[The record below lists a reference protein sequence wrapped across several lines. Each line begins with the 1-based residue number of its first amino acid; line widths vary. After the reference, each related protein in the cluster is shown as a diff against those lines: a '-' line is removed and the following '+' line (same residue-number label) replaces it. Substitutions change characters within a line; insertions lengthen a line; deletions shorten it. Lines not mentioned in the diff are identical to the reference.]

1 LVCKTNLQYGA
12 RPLVNSSCFIFTSGN
27 DNFFNMILVTGGTG
41 LVGAHLLYELTSSGL
56 RVKALRRQQ
65 SNTAWVKKIFSYYSD
80 QVETLFSQ
88 IEWVEG
94 DILDYFSLEEALKDV
109 SSIYHCAALVSF
121 HGDDNDMML
130 NNNVKGTG
138 NLIDA
143 AIHNGVKR
151 FCHVSSIAALGKTQ
165 DGSEITEETYWTPSK
180 RKSGYSLSKF
190 FSEMEVWRGIE
201 EGLDA
206 VIVNPSIIIGPGN
219 WEIGS
224 PKLFQ
229 SIWKGLKYYT
239 KGISGFV
246 DVRDVVK
253 AMIFLMN
260 EQQFDL
266 VKNQRFILNAGNISY
281 QDFFNKIADGLNKP
295 RPRNFASDIKLH
307 IAWRMAQTASFFTGK
322 RPVIT
327 RDAVSGTNQNNHYSG
342 EKIIRTTGFKYC
354 SLDSSITDIAEIFL
368 KDMVLPSKN

>member
-1 LVCKTNLQYGA
+1 MYSPLFKNAVLSVLQVILFSTFV
-12 RPLVNSSCFIFTSGN
+12 RVVILFS
-27 DNFFNMILVTGGTG
+27 MILVTGGTG
-41 LVGAHLLYELTSSGL
+41 LVGAHLLYELTNSGL
-56 RVKALRRQQ
+56 RVKALRRQH
-65 SNTAWVKKIFSYYSD
+65 SNTGWVKKIFSYYTSN
-80 QVETLFSQ
+80 VEQLFSQ

-94 DILDYFSLEEALKDV
+94 DILDYLSLEEALKGI
-109 SSIYHCAALVSF
+109 SCIYHCAAIVSF
-121 HGDDNDMML
+121 HADDNDIML

-143 AIHNGVKR
+143 AIHNKVRR

-165 DGSEITEETYWTPSK
+165 DGTEINEDTYWTPSK

-201 EGLDA
+201 EGLEA

-253 AMIFLMN
+253 AMILLTDDSQF
-260 EQQFDL
+260 EQ
-266 VKNQRFILNAGNISY
+266 VKSQRFILNAGNMSY
-281 QDFFNKIADGLNKP
+281 QDLFNKIADGLNKP
-295 RPRNFASDIKLH
+295 RPNNFASDVKLA
-307 IAWRMAQTASFFTGK
+307 IAWRMAKAASFFTGK

-327 RDAVSGTNQNNHYSG
+327 RDAVSGSNLRNCYSG
-342 EKIIRTTGFKYC
+342 DKIVRTTGFAYR
-354 SLDSSITDIAEIFL
+354 SLDSSVTDIADIFL
-368 KDMVLPSKN
+368 KDMVLPSS

>member
-1 LVCKTNLQYGA
+1 
-12 RPLVNSSCFIFTSGN
+12 
-27 DNFFNMILVTGGTG
+27 MILVTGGTG
-41 LVGAHLLYELTSSGL
+41 LVGAHLLYELTKSGR

-65 SNTAWVKKIFSYYSD
+65 SNTEWVRKIFSYYTD
-80 QVETLFSQ
+80 QTDILFSR
-88 IEWVEG
+88 IEWIEG
-94 DILDYFSLEEALKDV
+94 DILDYLSLEEALKGIT
-109 SSIYHCAALVSF
+109 SIYHCAAIISF

-143 AIHNGVKR
+143 AIHNGVSR
-151 FCHVSSIAALGKTQ
+151 FCHISSIAALGKTQ

-201 EGLDA
+201 EGLNA

-239 KGISGFV
+239 TGITGFV

-253 AMIFLMN
+253 AMIMLMEEERF
-260 EQQFDL
+260 EQL
-266 VKNQRFILNAGNISY
+266 KSQRFILNAGNISY
-281 QDFFNKIADGLNKP
+281 RDLFNKIADGLKKP
-295 RPRNFASDIKLH
+295 RPNNFASDIKLH
-307 IAWRMAQTASFFTGK
+307 IAWRMAKAGSFFTGK

-327 RDAVSGTNQNNHYSG
+327 RDTVSGTNQKNHYSG
-342 EKIIRTTGFKYC
+342 EKITRTTGFKYR
-354 SLDSSITDIAEIFL
+354 SLDSSIADIADIFL
-368 KDMVLPSKN
+368 KDMVMPTK

>member
-1 LVCKTNLQYGA
+1 
-12 RPLVNSSCFIFTSGN
+12 
-27 DNFFNMILVTGGTG
+27 MILVTGGTG
-41 LVGAHLLYELTSSGL
+41 LVGAHLLYELTNSGL

-65 SNTAWVKKIFSYYSD
+65 SNTEWVKKIFSYYSSR
-80 QVETLFSQ
+80 VEDLYAR

-94 DILDYFSLEEALKDV
+94 DILDYLSLEEALKGATA
-109 SSIYHCAALVSF
+109 IYHCAAIVSF

-143 AIHNGVKR
+143 AIHNGVSR

-206 VIVNPSIIIGPGN
+206 VIVNPSIIMGPGN
-219 WEIGS
+219 WDIGS

-229 SIWKGLKYYT
+229 SIWKGLNYYT
-239 KGISGFV
+239 KGITGFV

-253 AMIFLMN
+253 AMIMLMSD
-260 EQQFDL
+260 ERFDQL
-266 VKNQRFILNAGNISY
+266 KNQRFILNAGNLSY

-295 RPRNFASDIKLH
+295 RPRSFASDVKLH
-307 IAWRMAQTASFFTGK
+307 VAWRMAKAASFFTGK

-327 RDAVSGTNQNNHYSG
+327 RDAVSGSNQKNHYSG
-342 EKIIRTTGFKYC
+342 EKIRARCGFEYR
-354 SLDSSITDIAEIFL
+354 SLDSSIADIAEIFL
-368 KDMVLPSKN
+368 KDMVLPSTKRGL

>member
-1 LVCKTNLQYGA
+1 
-12 RPLVNSSCFIFTSGN
+12 
-27 DNFFNMILVTGGTG
+27 MILVTGGTG
-41 LVGAHLLYELTSSGL
+41 LVGAHLLYELTNSGKE
-56 RVKALRRQQ
+56 VKALRRQH
-65 SNTAWVKKIFSYYSD
+65 SNTEWVKKIFSYYTSRVD
-80 QVETLFSQ
+80 ELFSR

-94 DILDYFSLEEALKDV
+94 DILDYLSLEEVLAGV
-109 SSIYHCAALVSF
+109 SSIYHCAAIVSF

-143 AIHNGVKR
+143 AIHNGVKK

-165 DGSEITEETYWTPSK
+165 DGTEINEETYWIPSK

-253 AMIFLMN
+253 AMIMLMDDRN
-260 EQQFDL
+260 FEQ
-266 VKNQRFILNAGNISY
+266 VKSQRFILNAGNMSY

-307 IAWRMAQTASFFTGK
+307 IAWRMTKAASFFTGK

-327 RDAVSGTNQNNHYSG
+327 RDAVSGTNQKNHYSG
-342 EKIIRTTGFKYC
+342 EKIRKTTGFEYR
-354 SLDSSITDIAEIFL
+354 SLDSSIADIAEIFL
-368 KDMVLPSKN
+368 KDMVMPSK

>member
-1 LVCKTNLQYGA
+1 
-12 RPLVNSSCFIFTSGN
+12 
-27 DNFFNMILVTGGTG
+27 MILVTGGTG

-56 RVKALRRQQ
+56 RVKALRRPQ
-65 SNTAWVKKIFSYYSD
+65 SNTAWVKKIFSYYSH
-80 QVETLFSQ
+80 QVETLYSQ

-94 DILDYFSLEEALKDV
+94 DILDYFSLEEAIKGV
-109 SSIYHCAALVSF
+109 TRIYHCAAIVSF
-121 HGDDNDMML
+121 HGDDDDMML

-143 AIHNGVKR
+143 AIHNGVRK

-165 DGSEITEETYWTPSK
+165 DGSNITEDTYWTPSK
-180 RKSGYSLSKF
+180 RKSGYSFSKF

-206 VIVNPSIIIGPGN
+206 VIVNPSIIMGPGN
-219 WEIGS
+219 WDIGS

-229 SIWKGLKYYT
+229 SIWKGLNYYT
-239 KGISGFV
+239 KGITGFV

-253 AMIFLMN
+253 AMIVLMDDK
-260 EQQFDL
+260 QFEM
-266 VKNQRFILNAGNISY
+266 VKNQRFILNAGNMSY

-307 IAWRMAQTASFFTGK
+307 IAWRMAKAASFFTGK
-322 RPVIT
+322 RPLIT
-327 RDAVSGTNQNNHYSG
+327 RDAVSASNQKNQYSG
-342 EKIIRTTGFKYC
+342 EKIIRTIGFQYR
-354 SLDSSITDIAEIFL
+354 SLGSSIADIAELFL
-368 KDMVLPSKN
+368 KDIVMPSGK

>member
-1 LVCKTNLQYGA
+1 
-12 RPLVNSSCFIFTSGN
+12 
-27 DNFFNMILVTGGTG
+27 MILVTGGTG
-41 LVGAHLLYELTSSGL
+41 LVGAHLLYELTNSGL
-56 RVKALRRQQ
+56 KVKALRREQ
-65 SNTAWVKKIFSYYSD
+65 SNTGWVKKIFSYYSNRVD
-80 QVETLFSQ
+80 ELFAQ

-94 DILDYFSLEEALKDV
+94 DILDYLSLEEALKGV
-109 SSIYHCAALVSF
+109 TCIYHCAAIVSF

-143 AIHNGVKR
+143 AIHNGVR
-151 FCHVSSIAALGKTQ
+151 QFCHVSSIAALGKTQ

-206 VIVNPSIIIGPGN
+206 VIVNPSIIMGPGN

-229 SIWKGLKYYT
+229 SIWKGLNYYT
-239 KGISGFV
+239 RGISGFV

-253 AMIFLMN
+253 AMILLMDDN
-260 EQQFDL
+260 RFEQ
-266 VKNQRFILNAGNISY
+266 VKNQRFILNAGNLSY

-295 RPRNFASDIKLH
+295 RPRSFASDIKLH
-307 IAWRMAQTASFFTGK
+307 IAWRMAKAASFFTGK

-327 RDAVSGTNQNNHYSG
+327 RDAVSGTNQKNHYSG
-342 EKIIRTTGFKYC
+342 EKITRTIGFEYR
-354 SLDSSITDIAEIFL
+354 SLDSSIADIAEIFL
-368 KDMVLPSKN
+368 KDMVMPSGK

>member
-1 LVCKTNLQYGA
+1 
-12 RPLVNSSCFIFTSGN
+12 
-27 DNFFNMILVTGGTG
+27 MILVTGGTG
-41 LVGAHLLYELTSSGL
+41 LVGAHLLYELTNSGQ
-56 RVKALRRQQ
+56 RVKALRRPQ
-65 SNTAWVKKIFSYYSD
+65 SNTNWVRKIFSYYCTNVD
-80 QVETLFSQ
+80 ELFDR
-88 IEWVEG
+88 IDWVEG
-94 DILDYFSLEEALKDV
+94 DILDYLSLEEALEGV
-109 SSIYHCAALVSF
+109 SGIFHCAAIVSF

-130 NNNVKGTG
+130 NNNVKGTA

-143 AIHNGVKR
+143 AIHNGVSR

-206 VIVNPSIIIGPGN
+206 VIVNPSIIMGPGN

-229 SIWKGLKYYT
+229 SIWKGLNYYT

-253 AMIFLMN
+253 AMILLMDDRQF
-260 EQQFDL
+260 EQ
-266 VKNQRFILNAGNISY
+266 VKNQRFILNAGNLSY

-295 RPRNFASDIKLH
+295 RPRSFASDVKLH
-307 IAWRMAQTASFFTGK
+307 IAWRMAKAASFFTGK
-322 RPVIT
+322 RPLIT
-327 RDAVSGTNQNNHYSG
+327 RDAVSGSNQKNQYSG
-342 EKIIRTTGFKYC
+342 EKITKTNGFEYR
-354 SLDSSITDIAEIFL
+354 SLDSSISDIAEIFL
-368 KDMVLPSKN
+368 KDMVNPV

>member
-1 LVCKTNLQYGA
+1 
-12 RPLVNSSCFIFTSGN
+12 
-27 DNFFNMILVTGGTG
+27 MILVTGGTG
-41 LVGAHLLYELTSSGL
+41 LVGAHLLYELTNSGN

-65 SNTAWVKKIFSYYSD
+65 SNTDWVKKIFSYYTN

-88 IEWVEG
+88 IDWVEG
-94 DILDYFSLEEALKDV
+94 DILDYFSLEEALIGV
-109 SSIYHCAALVSF
+109 TSIYHCAAIVSF

-143 AIHNGVKR
+143 AIHNGVGR

-165 DGSEITEETYWTPSK
+165 DGSEITEDTYWTPSK

-206 VIVNPSIIIGPGN
+206 VIVNPSIIMGPGN

-229 SIWKGLKYYT
+229 SIWKGLNYYT
-239 KGISGFV
+239 KGITGLV

-253 AMIFLMN
+253 AMILLMGD
-260 EQQFDL
+260 QQFEQ
-266 VKNQRFILNAGNISY
+266 VKNQRFILNAGNMSY
-281 QDFFNKIADGLNKP
+281 QDFFNRIADGLNKP

-307 IAWRMAQTASFFTGK
+307 IAWRMAKAASFFTGK

-327 RDAVSGTNQNNHYSG
+327 RDTVSGSNQKNQYSG
-342 EKIIRTTGFKYC
+342 EKIIRTIGFKYR
-354 SLDSSITDIAEIFL
+354 SLDSSIADIAEIFL
-368 KDMVLPSKN
+368 KDMVMPSGK

>member
-1 LVCKTNLQYGA
+1 
-12 RPLVNSSCFIFTSGN
+12 
-27 DNFFNMILVTGGTG
+27 MILVTGGTG
-41 LVGAHLLYELTSSGL
+41 LVGAHLLYELTKSGN

-65 SNTAWVKKIFSYYSD
+65 SNTDWVRKIFSYYTD
-80 QVETLFSQ
+80 QAERLFDQ

-94 DILDYFSLEEALKDV
+94 DILDYLSLEETLKGV
-109 SSIYHCAALVSF
+109 TCIYHCAAIVSF
-121 HGDDNDMML
+121 HGDDHDIML

-143 AIHNGVKR
+143 ALHNGVSR

-206 VIVNPSIIIGPGN
+206 VIVNPSIIMGPGN

-239 KGISGFV
+239 KGIAGFV

-253 AMIFLMN
+253 AMILLMD
-260 EQQFDL
+260 EQRFGD
-266 VKNQRFILNAGNISY
+266 VKNQRFILNAGNLSY

-307 IAWRMAQTASFFTGK
+307 IAWRMAKAGSFFTGK
-322 RPVIT
+322 PPVIT
-327 RDAVSGTNQNNHYSG
+327 REALSGTNQKNHYSG
-342 EKIIRTTGFKYC
+342 EKITRTIGFKYR
-354 SLDSSITDIAEIFL
+354 SLDSSIADIAEIFL
-368 KDMVLPSKN
+368 NDMVLPSKK

>member
-1 LVCKTNLQYGA
+1 
-12 RPLVNSSCFIFTSGN
+12 
-27 DNFFNMILVTGGTG
+27 MILVTGGTG
-41 LVGAHLLYELTSSGL
+41 LVGAHLLYELTSSGQK
-56 RVKALRRQQ
+56 VKALRRQQ
-65 SNTAWVKKIFSYYSD
+65 SNTNWVRKIFSYYSANVD
-80 QVETLFSQ
+80 ELFAR
-88 IEWVEG
+88 IDWVEG
-94 DILDYFSLEEALKDV
+94 DILDYLSLEEALKGIT
-109 SSIYHCAALVSF
+109 SIYHCAAIISF

-143 AIHNGVKR
+143 AIHNGVSR

-165 DGSEITEETYWTPSK
+165 DGTEINEDTYWTPSK
-180 RKSGYSLSKF
+180 RKTGYSLSKF

-206 VIVNPSIIIGPGN
+206 VIVNPSIIMGPGN

-229 SIWKGLKYYT
+229 SIWKGLNYYT
-239 KGISGFV
+239 RGITGFV

-253 AMIFLMN
+253 AMILLMSD
-260 EQQFDL
+260 EQFEQ
-266 VKNQRFILNAGNISY
+266 VKNQRFILNAGNLSY

-295 RPRNFASDIKLH
+295 RPKSFASDVKLH
-307 IAWRMAQTASFFTGK
+307 IAWRMAKAASFFTGK

-327 RDAVSGTNQNNHYSG
+327 RDTVSGSNQKNHYSG
-342 EKIIRTTGFKYC
+342 EKITNTNGFKYR
-354 SLDSSITDIAEIFL
+354 SLDDSIHDIAEIFL
-368 KDMVLPSKN
+368 KDMVMPVRK

>member
-1 LVCKTNLQYGA
+1 
-12 RPLVNSSCFIFTSGN
+12 
-27 DNFFNMILVTGGTG
+27 MILVTGGTG
-41 LVGAHLLYELTSSGL
+41 LVGAHLLFELTKAGHQ
-56 RVKALRRQQ
+56 VKALRRQQ
-65 SNTAWVKKIFSYYSD
+65 SNTDWVKKIFSYYSD
-80 QVETLFSQ
+80 QTETLFSQ

-94 DILDYFSLEEALKDV
+94 DILDYLSLEEALKGV
-109 SSIYHCAALVSF
+109 TSIYHCAAIVSF
-121 HGDDNDMML
+121 HGHDHDMML

-143 AIHNGVKR
+143 AIHNGVNR

-206 VIVNPSIIIGPGN
+206 VIVNPSIIMGPGN
-219 WEIGS
+219 WDIGS

-253 AMIFLMN
+253 AMIILMDEN
-260 EQQFDL
+260 RFEQL
-266 VKNQRFILNAGNISY
+266 KNQRFILNADNISY
-281 QDFFNKIADGLNKP
+281 QDFFNKIADRLNKP
-295 RPRNFASDIKLH
+295 RPQNFASDIKLH
-307 IAWRMAQTASFFTGK
+307 IAWRMAKAGSFFTGK
-322 RPVIT
+322 PPLIT
-327 RDAVSGTNQNNHYSG
+327 RDTVSGTNQKNHYSG
-342 EKIIRTTGFKYC
+342 EKITRTAGFEYR

-368 KDMVLPSKN
+368 KDMVLPSK

>member
-1 LVCKTNLQYGA
+1 
-12 RPLVNSSCFIFTSGN
+12 
-27 DNFFNMILVTGGTG
+27 LVTGGTG
-41 LVGAHLLYELTSSGL
+41 LVGAHLLYELTNSGL

-65 SNTAWVKKIFSYYSD
+65 SNTEWVKKIFSYYTNRVD
-80 QVETLFSQ
+80 ELYAR

-94 DILDYFSLEEALKDV
+94 DILDYLSLEEALKGITC
-109 SSIYHCAALVSF
+109 IYHCAAIVSF

-143 AIHNGVKR
+143 AIHNGVRR

-165 DGSEITEETYWTPSK
+165 DGSVITEETYWTPSK

-239 KGISGFV
+239 KGITGFV

-253 AMIFLMN
+253 AMIILTDDSRF
-260 EQQFDL
+260 EE
-266 VKNQRFILNAGNISY
+266 VKNQRFILNAGNLSY

-307 IAWRMAQTASFFTGK
+307 IAWRMAKAASFFTGK

-327 RDAVSGTNQNNHYSG
+327 RDAVSSSNQKNHYSG
-342 EKIIRTTGFKYC
+342 EKISAKIGFKYQ
-354 SLDSSITDIAEIFL
+354 SLDSSIADIAELFL
-368 KDMVLPSKN
+368 KDMVMPLRK